1 MKKGYTRKHGEYW
14 EGEEHF
20 RVREGRRGEHLGERK
35 TKDGEG
41 AVLQVSIPLVPLM
54 LLVRG

>member
-1 MKKGYTRKHGEYW
+1 MIKEYSRKHGEYW
-14 EGEEHF
+14 EGEKHF
-20 RVREGRRGEHLGERK
+20 KGREGRRGEHLGEGK
-35 TKDGEG
+35 TKEGEG